1 MKQFIERLRR
11 FCAFVTGFVFFISG
25 ILKILDPVGA
35 GLVIKEYLEFLHI
48 GFLGFAAKGLGTA
61 FALTETIIGAALITG
76 VWRKATAYAAIALQ
90 GFFTFLTLALVIFNP
105 EMDCG
110 CFGEAIHMTHG
121 QTFVKNLILCAL
133 LAAAFIPTKDLGETL
148 KKKYVSFAIVT
159 VSVIAF
165 CIYSLLYIPLIDFT
179 EFRHTALLQAADTFQ
194 STYEDRYEAIFVYEK
209 DGVTK
214 SFDLQHIPDSTWTF
228 VSTETVLKEEFQ
240 DNGINLSFY
249 NSDGEYAD
257 HLAAEGNVMV
267 ISLYDPQCKTSRW
280 KETADFIQ
288 DAAKAG
294 YTPVLLA
301 ASTPED
307 MSVLLQNAGEPSRTI
322 IESCLYF
329 SDYKTLLTLNRSN
342 GGAVWFSDGY
352 LIRKW
357 ARRALPDEAQMK
369 EDLSSDVTEAT
380 IGKSTRGSLAFQGFL
395 LYVFAVMLLL

>member
-1 MKQFIERLRR
+1 MKQFIEKLRR

-76 VWRKATAYAAIALQ
+76 VWRKATAYAAMALQ

-133 LAAAFIPTKDLGETL
+133 LAAAFIPSKDLGETL

-165 CIYSLLYIPLIDFT
+165 CIYSLMYIPLIDFT

-194 STYEDRYEAIFVYEK
+194 TTDEDRYEAIFVYEK

-214 SFDLQHIPDSTWTF
+214 SFDLQHLPDSTWTF

-249 NSDGEYAD
+249 NSVGEYAD
-257 HLAAEGNVMV
+257 SLAAEGNVMV

-294 YTPVLLA
+294 YTPILLA

-307 MSVLLQNAGEPSRTI
+307 ISVLLQNADEATCTI

-357 ARRALPDEAQMK
+357 ARRALPDEAQMQA
-369 EDLSSDVTEAT
+369 DLNSDVTEA
-380 IGKSTRGSLAFQGFL
+380 IIEKSTRGSLALQGFL

>member
-194 STYEDRYEAIFVYEK
+194 TTEEDRYEAIFVYEK

-214 SFDLQHIPDSTWTF
+214 SFDLQHLPDSTWTF

-257 HLAAEGNVMV
+257 RLAAEGNVMV

-307 MSVLLQNAGEPSRTI
+307 MSDLLQNAGEPSRTI

>member
-1 MKQFIERLRR
+1 MKQFIEKLRR

-76 VWRKATAYAAIALQ
+76 VWRKATAYAAMALQ

-133 LAAAFIPTKDLGETL
+133 LAAAFIPSKDLGETL

-165 CIYSLLYIPLIDFT
+165 CIYSLMYIPLIDFT

-194 STYEDRYEAIFVYEK
+194 TTDEDRYEAIFVYEK

-214 SFDLQHIPDSTWTF
+214 SFDLQHLPDSTWTF
-228 VSTETVLKEEFQ
+228 ISTETVLKEEFQ

-249 NSDGEYAD
+249 NSVGEYAD
-257 HLAAEGNVMV
+257 SLAAEGNVMV

-280 KETADFIQ
+280 EETAGFIQ

-307 MSVLLQNAGEPSRTI
+307 ISVLLQNADEATCTI

-380 IGKSTRGSLAFQGFL
+380 IGKSTNGSLAFQGFL

>member
-194 STYEDRYEAIFVYEK
+194 TTDEDRYEAIFVYEK

-214 SFDLQHIPDSTWTF
+214 SFDLQHLPDSTWTF

-257 HLAAEGNVMV
+257 RLAAEGNVMV

-307 MSVLLQNAGEPSRTI
+307 MSDLLQNAGEPSRTI

>member
-61 FALTETIIGAALITG
+61 FALAETIIGAALITG

-194 STYEDRYEAIFVYEK
+194 STDEDRYEAIFVYEK

-294 YTPVLLA
+294 YTPILLA

>member
-25 ILKILDPVGA
+25 ILKVLDPVGA
-35 GLVIKEYLEFLHI
+35 GLVMKEYLEFLHI

-76 VWRKATAYAAIALQ
+76 VWRKVTAYAAMALQ

-110 CFGEAIHMTHG
+110 CFGEAIHLTHG
-121 QTFVKNLILCAL
+121 QTFVKNMILCAL
-133 LAAAFIPTKDLGETL
+133 LAAAFIPIKDLGETL

-165 CIYSLLYIPLIDFT
+165 CIYSLMYIPLIDFT

-194 STYEDRYEAIFVYEK
+194 TTEEERYEAIFIYEK
-209 DGVTK
+209 DGETRG
-214 SFDLQHIPDSTWTF
+214 FDLQHLPDSTWTF
-228 VSTETVLKEEFQ
+228 VSTEAVLKEEFQ

-249 NSDGEYAD
+249 NSAGEYAD
-257 HLAAEGNVMV
+257 QLAAEGNVMV
-267 ISLYDPQCKTSRW
+267 ISLYDPEIKTARW
-280 KETADFIQ
+280 KETTDFILE
-288 DAAKAG
+288 ASRAG
-294 YTPVLLA
+294 YTPLLLA

-307 MSVLLQNAGEPSRTI
+307 MAVLLQDAGETSRAI
-322 IESCLYF
+322 IENCLYF

-357 ARRALPDEAQMK
+357 ARRALPDEAQMQA
-369 EDLSSDVTEAT
+369 DLNSDVTEA
-380 IGKSTRGSLAFQGFL
+380 IIEKSTRGSLALQGFL

>member
-1 MKQFIERLRR
+1 
-11 FCAFVTGFVFFISG
+11 
-25 ILKILDPVGA
+25 VGA

-76 VWRKATAYAAIALQ
+76 VWRKATAYAAMALQ

-133 LAAAFIPTKDLGETL
+133 LAAAFIPSKDLGETL

-165 CIYSLLYIPLIDFT
+165 CIYSLMYIPLIDFT

-194 STYEDRYEAIFVYEK
+194 TTDEDRYEAIFVYEK

-214 SFDLQHIPDSTWTF
+214 SFDLQHLPDSTWTF
-228 VSTETVLKEEFQ
+228 ISTETVLKEEFQ

-249 NSDGEYAD
+249 NSVGEYAD
-257 HLAAEGNVMV
+257 SLAAEGNVMV

-280 KETADFIQ
+280 EETAGFIQ

-294 YTPVLLA
+294 YTPILLA

-307 MSVLLQNAGEPSRTI
+307 ISVLLQNADEATCTI

-380 IGKSTRGSLAFQGFL
+380 IGKSTNGSLAFQGFL

>member
-1 MKQFIERLRR
+1 MKQFIEKLRR

-194 STYEDRYEAIFVYEK
+194 TTEEDRYEAIFVYEK

-214 SFDLQHIPDSTWTF
+214 SFDLQHLPDSTWTF

-257 HLAAEGNVMV
+257 RLAAEGNVMV

-307 MSVLLQNAGEPSRTI
+307 MSDLLQNAGEPSRTI

>member
-1 MKQFIERLRR
+1 MKQFIEKLRR

-194 STYEDRYEAIFVYEK
+194 TTDEDRYEAIFVYEK

-214 SFDLQHIPDSTWTF
+214 SFDLQHLPDSTWTF

-307 MSVLLQNAGEPSRTI
+307 MSDLLQNAGEPSRTI

>member
-194 STYEDRYEAIFVYEK
+194 STDEDRYEAIFVYEK